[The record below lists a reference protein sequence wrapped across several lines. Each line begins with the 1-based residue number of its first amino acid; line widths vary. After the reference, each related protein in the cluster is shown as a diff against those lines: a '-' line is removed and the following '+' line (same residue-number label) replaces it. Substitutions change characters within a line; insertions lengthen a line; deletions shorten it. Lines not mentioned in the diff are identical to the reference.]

1 MGAVTIGPLVVA
13 ADRFA
18 VVLGIFAFI
27 AVTTVLARRID
38 PRFQAWSGWVLIGG
52 IAGAR
57 LGHVAIHWRNFAE
70 EPWRVI
76 ALWEGGF
83 YWPTAAAAII
93 LLVLF
98 ALKTAR
104 QRLWSVLPLAAALV
118 IWNTAWQ
125 LTGGTQAIPLPGIAF
140 STMAG
145 EPHALD
151 VTAGKP
157 KIINLW
163 ATWCPPCRREMPM
176 MAEIAASSSAVDF
189 VFANQGEDRQ
199 AIAQY
204 LSGEGLELDTVIL
217 DAFSELSRHYGAPGL
232 PATLFIGADGIL
244 RHAQI
249 GEISR
254 ETLQSNIG
262 RLTGGN

>member
-1 MGAVTIGPLVVA
+1 MGAVTIGPLVLA
-13 ADRFA
+13 ADRIA

-38 PRFQAWSGWVLIGG
+38 PRFQTWSGWGLIGG
-52 IAGAR
+52 IAAAR
-57 LGHVAIHWRNFAE
+57 LGHVAIHWRSFAE

-76 ALWEGGF
+76 ALWDGGF

-93 LLVLF
+93 LLVLV
-98 ALKTAR
+98 ALRTAR
-104 QRLWSVLPLAAALV
+104 QRLWSVLPLAAAVL
-118 IWNTAWQ
+118 IWNIAWQ
-125 LTGGTQAIPLPGIAF
+125 LTGGTQAIPLPEAAF

-145 EPHALD
+145 EPHALHAD
-151 VTAGKP
+151 TGKP

-176 MAEIAASSSAVDF
+176 MAEIAASSEAVDF

-204 LSGEGLELDTVIL
+204 LSDEALELDTVIL
-217 DAFSELSRHYGAPGL
+217 DAFGDLRHYGAPGL
-232 PATLFIGADGIL
+232 PATLFIGADGLL

-254 ETLQSNIG
+254 EILQSNIA